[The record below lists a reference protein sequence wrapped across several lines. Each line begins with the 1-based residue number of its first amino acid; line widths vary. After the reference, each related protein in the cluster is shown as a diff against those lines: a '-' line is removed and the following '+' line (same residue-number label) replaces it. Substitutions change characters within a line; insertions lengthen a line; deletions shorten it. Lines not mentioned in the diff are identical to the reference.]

1 MQINKWWT
9 DGLRTD
15 FCRERVSNK
24 HFWLQS
30 CGTIRKSF
38 TSHHTSCLSRQ
49 ARQGGWQVIRPIR
62 LLRAKSWDVQNRQ
75 VNMCQTSDRGSFLPN
90 GENSLFP
97 ASLEEAG
104 PAVSGKDGACVCG
117 RQKGICWRPAGYVH
131 PTLEAN
137 ATGEENPKVIQM
149 VGYEHPLVREE
160 TPPESCR
167 VVFPAPHWSSPP
179 CPQAPPAPAP
189 WRGLLWPPAVS
200 SLPSLPSC
208 VSPSQVLA
216 ITRNYCT
223 GLFIGLEVLA
233 FCLSSPVN
241 QKLWEDG
248 TMSVLLV
255 TVSPKLRTVHGR
267 QEV

>member
-24 HFWLQS
+24 HFWLRS

-38 TSHHTSCLSRQ
+38 TSHHASCLSGQ
-49 ARQGGWQVIRPIR
+49 AMQGGWQVIRPTR
-62 LLRAKSWDVQNRQ
+62 LLKAKSWDVQNRQ
-75 VNMCQTSDRGSFLPN
+75 VNMCKASDRRSFLPN
-90 GENSLFP
+90 GENSLFL

-117 RQKGICWRPAGYVH
+117 RQKGTCWRPAGYVH

-137 ATGEENPKVIQM
+137 AAGEENLKVIQM
-149 VGYEHPLVREE
+149 VGCEHPLVRRD
-160 TPPESCR
+160 PPRIIPCS
-167 VVFPAPHWSSPP
+167 FPSSSLVLLLPVLKSP
-179 CPQAPPAPAP
+179 LAPAP
-189 WRGLLWPPAVS
+189 WRSLLWPPVLS
-200 SLPSLPSC
+200 SLPSLPSY
-208 VSPSQVLA
+208 VFPSEVLI

-223 GLFIGLEVLA
+223 SLFICLGVLA

-248 TMSVLLV
+248 TMPVLPV